1 MSRLEKVL
9 CVAIL
14 VGIVDIVVHVA
25 VPSRTNARADSLT
38 VVSPAQAQAPIV
50 GVSLLPRY
58 VITTNQSGDVI
69 YVWEDQGK
77 GYMARV
83 YTARP

>member
-1 MSRLEKVL
+1 MSRLEKVAWGA
-9 CVAIL
+9 VAIVL
-14 VGIVDIVVHVA
+14 LDIIVHVA
-25 VPSRTNARADSLT
+25 VPSRSVTTMDSM
-38 VVSPAQAQAPIV
+38 VSPAQAQAPIV

-77 GYMARV
+77 GYEPRL
-83 YTARP
+83 YTARR